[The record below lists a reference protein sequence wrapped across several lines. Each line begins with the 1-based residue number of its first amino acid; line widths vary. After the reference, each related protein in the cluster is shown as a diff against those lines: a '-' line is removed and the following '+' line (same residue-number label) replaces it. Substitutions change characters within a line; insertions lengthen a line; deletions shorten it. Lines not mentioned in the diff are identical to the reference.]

1 EKQVEKRKKMECGN
15 LARSQQASRICVE
28 DSKEPP
34 RIWVAYNTK
43 AISRIQGSTHMRGH
57 QLGTH

>member
-1 EKQVEKRKKMECGN
+1 EKQVEKMKMMECGN
-15 LARSQQASRICVE
+15 SASEVSKLHAYAWKTAKNPRIC
-28 DSKEPP
+28 
-34 RIWVAYNTK
+34 VAYNTK